1 METLFKDL
9 KFSLRLLGKSPGFT
23 AVAVISLAFGIGLN
37 TAIFSIVNALL
48 IRTLPVEQID
58 SLVEVY
64 TGDST
69 DPYSVSSYPDYF
81 DYRDQNQV
89 FESLACHSVAT
100 AAFNDGQNSEHLFG
114 ELVSGNY
121 FQTLGTEASVGR
133 TLTPQDDQTPGA
145 HPVVVLGH
153 AFWQRRFGGDS
164 GIVGRTIQL
173 NGLPFTVIG
182 VAPEDFKGS
191 IPIMAMDFWAPSM
204 MQAQLEGEDL
214 LQRRDRRGL
223 NMKGRLKPGT
233 SVEQAKANL
242 EIISKRLAE
251 AYPET
256 NQRLSVNLLPS
267 SEVSIHPLFDGALAA
282 IAALLMVVVG
292 MVLLVACTNVAN
304 MLLARASV
312 RGKEIAMRLAI
323 GAGRW
328 RVIRQLLT
336 ESVVLALVGGLLG
349 VVLAY
354 WCSRL
359 LLSFKPPLAFSPS
372 LDISPD
378 VRVLAFTLLLSLATG
393 VLFGLAPALRMTRTE
408 LFGTLKD
415 ERTVASGGAR
425 VFGLRNLLIIAQV
438 AVSLMLLICAGL
450 FVRSLGEAQ
459 GVSPGFNIDQ
469 TAYMTLNTRILG
481 YSDEER
487 SLNFLS
493 TLKERI
499 GALPGVQSTAI
510 ATRIPLSPGVNLESL
525 YVEGHPE
532 PEEGEAPAVDAVR
545 VDHGYF
551 DALQIPVLRGRAFTD
566 GDTAQAPPVVAVS
579 EALARRYWPGEDPLG
594 KRLSYQSFA
603 GPYAEVVGVIADSKV
618 NGLGETP
625 QPYLY
630 IPFQQG
636 FQHTASLVAR
646 SSADP
651 SQLLQQMHRTAEEVH
666 PGLVVFEEKTMQ
678 QHLAVSLFPYRMA
691 GGLLG
696 GLGAL
701 ALLLAVIGVYG
712 VVSYSVERRT
722 HEVGIRMAM
731 GAERSDV
738 LKMVAWQGM
747 KVVLIGAV
755 LGLLAAAGLSN
766 LLASFLVGVD
776 TLDPLT
782 FISIPLLLVAAALLA
797 GLIPARRAMQVD
809 PLLALRYG

>member
-1 METLFKDL
+1 METLWSDL
-9 KFSLRLLGKSPGFT
+9 KFSLRLLTKSFGFT

-58 SLVEVY
+58 RLVEVY

-69 DPYSVSSYPDYF
+69 GPYSVSSYPDYF
-81 DYRDQNQV
+81 DYRDENQV
-89 FESLACHSVAT
+89 FESLACHSVTT

-114 ELVSGNY
+114 ELVSGSY
-121 FQTLGTEASVGR
+121 FRTLGIQATQGR
-133 TLTPQDDQTPGA
+133 TLTPQDDQTQGA
-145 HPVVVLGH
+145 HPVVMLGH
-153 AFWQRRFGGDS
+153 AFWQRRFGGDP
-164 GIVGRTIQL
+164 GIVGRSIQL
-173 NGLPFTVIG
+173 NGLPYTVIG
-182 VAPEDFKGS
+182 VAPEYFKGS
-191 IPIMAMDFWAPSM
+191 IPIMAMDFWVPTM
-204 MQAQLEGEDL
+204 MQAQLEGENL
-214 LQRRDRRGL
+214 LERRNRRGL
-223 NMKGRLKPGT
+223 SMKGRLKPGV
-233 SVEQAKANL
+233 SVEQALANL
-242 EIISKRLAE
+242 QVISKRLAE

-256 NQRLSVNLLPS
+256 NERLSINLLPT
-267 SEVSIHPLFDGALAA
+267 SEVSIHPLVDGPLAA
-282 IAALLMVVVG
+282 VAALLMVVVG

-312 RGKEIAMRLAI
+312 RSKEIAMRLAI

-336 ESVVLALVGGLLG
+336 ESVVLALAGGLLG

-354 WCSRL
+354 WASRL

-378 VRVLAFTLLLSLATG
+378 GRVLAFTLLLSVATG
-393 VLFGLAPALRMTRTE
+393 ILFGLAPALRMTRAD
-408 LFGTLKD
+408 LFGTLKN

-425 VFGLRNLLIIAQV
+425 TFGMRNLLIIAQV
-438 AVSLMLLICAGL
+438 AVSMMLLICAGL

-459 GVSPGFNIDQ
+459 GISPGFNIDQ
-469 TAYMTLNTRILG
+469 TAYLTINTRILG
-481 YSDEER
+481 YSDGEQG
-487 SLNFLS
+487 LNFLEA
-493 TLKERI
+493 LKERV
-499 GALPGVQSTAI
+499 GALPGVQSVAV
-510 ATRIPLSPGVNLESL
+510 ASRIPLSPGINRESL
-525 YVEGHPE
+525 YLEGRPE

-545 VDHGYF
+545 VGPDYF
-551 DALQIPVLRGRAFTD
+551 DTLQISVLRGRGSTA
-566 GDTAQAPPVVAVS
+566 GDTQEAPLVVAVS

-594 KRLSYQSFA
+594 KRLSYESFS
-603 GPYAEVVGVIADSKV
+603 GPYAEVVGVIADTKV
-618 NGLGETP
+618 NSLGETP

-630 IPFQQG
+630 IPFRQSYH
-636 FQHTASLVAR
+636 HTPSLAAR
-646 SSADP
+646 TSGSP
-651 SQLLQQMHRTAEEVH
+651 NQMLQQMHRAAEEVH

-731 GAERSDV
+731 GAERKDV
-738 LKMVAWQGM
+738 LKMVAWQSM
-747 KVVLIGAV
+747 KVVLIGVV
-755 LGLLAAAGLSN
+755 LGLLAAAGLSS
-766 LLASFLVGVD
+766 LLSSFLVGVD

-782 FISIPLLLVAAALLA
+782 FVSIPLLLVAAALLA

-809 PLLALRYG
+809 PLMALRYE